1 MTDPIEKDSGV
12 HKYIVY
18 TIKGADK
25 DGPFETY
32 RRYSDFNVLKK
43 FLVKRWPGCYVPAIP
58 EKKAVVFK
66 KKLCCFIVLFL
77 KKKNNRETW
86 MRNSLKREGECL
98 RNSAFKWLN

>member
-18 TIKGADK
+18 TIKGSDK
-25 DGPFETY
+25 DGLFETY

-58 EKKAVVFK
+58 EKKAVVNFYFK
-66 KKLCCFIVLFL
+66 
-77 KKKNNRETW
+77 
-86 MRNSLKREGECL
+86 S
-98 RNSAFKWLN
+98 S